1 MGVRTGTVTWCFT
14 LLFLMAFVVLHGEE
28 VAPSPP
34 PFERGIASW
43 YTAPPGALPANGE
56 VFDPTALAAAHK
68 SLKFGTIVRVVNET
82 NGRSVEVRIFDRGP
96 FVEGRIID
104 LTPAAAEAIGL
115 IGPGI
120 AMETLNLQ
128 YVPEQPD
135 SRYDRPGDTGWYLL
149 QVGTFA
155 DSSRAMKV
163 YRTLVD
169 AGFKV
174 KVEPVLQRLVRLSVR
189 WVPEEDLAA
198 TLARLA
204 ELGFDSV
211 LKRSEVNPH
220 K

>member
-1 MGVRTGTVTWCFT
+1 LT
-14 LLFLMAFVVLHGEE
+14 
-28 VAPSPP
+28 
-34 PFERGIASW
+34 
-43 YTAPPGALPANGE
+43 ANGE

-120 AMETLNLQ
+120 AMVTLNLQ

-204 ELGFDSV
+204 DWV
-211 LKRSEVNPH
+211 LTVSSSEAKSIPINEISQTPSRTARPKPQGTH
-220 K
+220 SPSLPGRRYR